1 MFKSVDVLDY
11 VTAKP
16 VTVKADTNIFNLIH
30 ELIVHKVTGATV
42 VDDDDNIIGV
52 ISEVDCL
59 RAILNGSYYGEVN
72 GTVAEF
78 MSPDVES
85 VSPEAD
91 ILAVAQCMLDKKRRR
106 IPIVENG
113 KFVGQLSIRSI
124 LKAIKEFDVP
134 YDKTER

>member
-1 MFKSVDVLDY
+1 MFRSVDVLDY

-16 VTVKADTNIFNLIH
+16 VTVKADTNIFHLIH
-30 ELIVHKVTGATV
+30 ELLVHKVTGATV
-42 VDDDDNIIGV
+42 VDDDNNIIGV

-59 RAILNGSYYGEVN
+59 RAILNGSYFNEVN
-72 GTVAEF
+72 GTVADF
-78 MSPDVES
+78 MSSDVES
-85 VSPEAD
+85 VSTEAD
-91 ILAVAQCMLDKKRRR
+91 ILSVAQCMLDKKRRR